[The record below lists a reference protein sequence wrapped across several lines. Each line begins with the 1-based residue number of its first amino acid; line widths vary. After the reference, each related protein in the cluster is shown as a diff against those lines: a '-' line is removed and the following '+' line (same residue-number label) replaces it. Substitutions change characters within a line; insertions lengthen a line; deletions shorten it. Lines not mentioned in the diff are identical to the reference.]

1 LKYAALVKIGHKG
14 RREARARPKRDAMI
28 RAQNDTN
35 RGINVVQQTQKEMRL
50 NDKERKDKLDISN
63 DRSKS
68 EGREGGG

>member
-1 LKYAALVKIGHKG
+1 L
-14 RREARARPKRDAMI
+14 I

-35 RGINVVQQTQKEMRL
+35 RGINVVQQTQKKMRL

-68 EGREGGG
+68 EGRRGEAEVEMRSRVHGFGRGMD